1 MESTERLQPGTREQE
16 NAGPVPR
23 RNGTRQRTPYRIGD
37 PAPDEGRRVSKQE
50 YLARWYENPYP
61 DIDISYE
68 WNNGILE
75 AKPLPTPPQLD
86 LYNWFLNLLQRH
98 IATFRSAALIN
109 LETGFELKM
118 PDPTQPSGQKE
129 AIRKPDI
136 GVILDT
142 NPIPWGRFDQ
152 RHYEGVC
159 DLVVEAV
166 SDSTAAE
173 VLRDTQE
180 KRVDYARSGV
190 KEYYILD
197 PNGEHMRFYRLASN
211 DRYRTIPEDE
221 EGVIRSE
228 VMEGLRF
235 RLEDL
240 YRKPDL
246 EELALDP
253 IYNGYVL
260 PGYQILAD
268 KAAREALRA
277 DGEAQRA
284 DQEAQRA
291 DEEAQRAEREAAVRQ
306 QAEERAAAT
315 ESELLELRAEVEK
328 LRKRQS

>member
-197 PNGEHMRFYRLASN
+197 PNGEHMRFYRLVSN
-211 DRYRTIPEDE
+211 DRFRTIPEDE

-277 DGEAQRA
+277 DNEAQRA
-284 DQEAQRA
+284 D
-291 DEEAQRAEREAAVRQ
+291 REAAVRQ

-315 ESELLELRAEVEK
+315 ESELRELRAELERM
-328 LRKRQS
+328 RKRQS